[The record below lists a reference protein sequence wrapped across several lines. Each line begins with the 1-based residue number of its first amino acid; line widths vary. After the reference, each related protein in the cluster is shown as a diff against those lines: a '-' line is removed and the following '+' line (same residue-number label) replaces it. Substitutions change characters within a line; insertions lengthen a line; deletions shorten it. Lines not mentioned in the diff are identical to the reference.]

1 MSTKTHWG
9 RNETVLWP
17 PQLPIYTVCTAVLVL
32 PILMMLLVGMYLNKP
47 FLARNYTGDYIK
59 SSAGALFKMH
69 NSFRLILL
77 TGGKRPARVALP
89 GDFIP
94 GETLM
99 PNGKTVGVTLAPEA
113 QAQGY
118 TGFTRG
124 PERKVADE
132 PLSAWFQAA
141 IFGGDDLLGAYGPA
155 LIETGIVTIFL
166 LCFAFP
172 WDFKR
177 TKRMKYGRLL
187 RGPVM
192 LTPKEFN
199 ATLKGQGIG
208 IRTEEKGAILR
219 IPQTEEAKHIQIMGD
234 TGAGKSTLLKQILQQ
249 ISDRGEVAIVYDPAG
264 EFTQNFF
271 KKKRGD
277 WILNP
282 LDLRCPYWTPAS
294 ELRNQAEAR
303 TIAASLYQ
311 STEEKKGE
319 FFTQTPQKIFAHLLK
334 YRPSPEQLVEWMA
347 NEDEI
352 DRRVAG
358 TELAS
363 IIAKGAQQ
371 QRSGVLASLGLV
383 ADSLRL
389 LPTKEQANNREWSA
403 TEWAEKRKG
412 WIFLTSTEAEQ
423 EALRPLHSLWIDLLI
438 LRLLTIPKPG
448 QKRAW
453 LVIDELAS
461 LQRLPQFHTALTKG
475 RKSNNPIVYGYQGKA
490 QLEVIYGHY
499 AEVMLSQPA
508 TKFVMKTSEPK
519 AAKWASELLGEI
531 EIERARETVADGR
544 RAGKSFTLDRQI
556 EPLVMSSEIEGLAD
570 LHTFVKLGNYVSRFA
585 FPHISMKII
594 APALIPR
601 TVPEDKMWLDPLEPK
616 TPPADPTP
624 LAPPP
629 PAPSKAPAPAA
640 PVSPVQS
647 QGTPHRPQA
656 SLAPKPLPEP
666 LLIPPV
672 TETQPDSSPD
682 HI

>member
-1 MSTKTHWG
+1 MTNQTQWG
-9 RNETVLWP
+9 RKESVFWP
-17 PQLPIYTVCTAVLVL
+17 PQVPIYSIGTLLLAV
-32 PILMMLLVGMYLNKP
+32 PILMTLLFGMYLNKP

-59 SSAGALFKMH
+59 SSAGGFLKMH
-69 NSFRLILL
+69 NSYRLIYLV
-77 TGGKRPARVALP
+77 GGKRLPRVAQP
-89 GDFIP
+89 GDFVE
-94 GETLM
+94 GKTTL
-99 PNGKTVGVTLAPEA
+99 PNGKTVSVELSPKARAE
-113 QAQGY
+113 GY
-118 TGFTRG
+118 SAFDRG
-124 PERKVADE
+124 PERKIASE
-132 PLSAWFQAA
+132 ALSGWFRAA
-141 IFGGDDLLGAYGPA
+141 IFGGNDLLSAYAAA
-155 LIETGIVTIFL
+155 LIEAAIVTLFL
-166 LCFAFP
+166 FCFAVS
-172 WDFKR
+172 WDYKR
-177 TKRMKYGRLL
+177 ARRMKYGRLL
-187 RGPVM
+187 RGPIM

-208 IRTEEKGAILR
+208 IRTEEKGTILR

-249 ISDRGEVAIVYDPAG
+249 ISDRGEAAIVYDPAG
-264 EFTQNFF
+264 EFTQAFYRPD
-271 KKKRGD
+271 RGD

-282 LDLRCPYWTPAS
+282 LDVRCPYWTPAS
-294 ELRNQAEAR
+294 ELRTPAEAR

-334 YRPSPEQLVEWMA
+334 YRPSPEELVHWMA

-352 DRRVAG
+352 DRRVEG

-371 QRSGVLASLGLV
+371 QRAGVLASLGLV

-389 LPTKEQANNREWSA
+389 LPTMEQAENREWSA
-403 TEWAEKRKG
+403 TVWAEKRTG

-475 RKSNNPIVYGYQGKA
+475 RKSENPIVFGYQGKA
-490 QLEVIYGHY
+490 QLEVIYGHL
-499 AEVMLSQPA
+499 AEVMLSQPS
-508 TKFVMKTSEPK
+508 TKFVLKTAEPK

-531 EIERARETVADGR
+531 EIERVRETVADGK
-544 RAGKSFTLDRQI
+544 RAGKSFTQDRQI
-556 EPLVMSSEIEGLAD
+556 EPLVMASEIEGLAD

-585 FPHISMKII
+585 FPHISMECI
-594 APALIPR
+594 APALVPR
-601 TVPEDKMWLDPLEPK
+601 PIPEDKMWLHPLSLAKPQGPQPL
-616 TPPADPTP
+616 PPPTP
-624 LAPPP
+624 KLTAVEGRPTTPR
-629 PAPSKAPAPAA
+629 SK
-640 PVSPVQS
+640 
-647 QGTPHRPQA
+647 GIPHRPQA
-656 SLAPKPLPEP
+656 SVAPNPLPKPSLV
-666 LLIPPV
+666 PPANG
-672 TETQPDSSPD
+672 TASGSSLK

>member
-1 MSTKTHWG
+1 MNNQTQWG
-9 RNETVLWP
+9 RKETVLWP
-17 PQLPIYTVCTAVLVL
+17 PQLPIYSIGTMLLAV
-32 PILMMLLVGMYLNKP
+32 PILITLLFGMYLNKP

-59 SSAGALFKMH
+59 SSAGGFFKMH
-69 NSFRLILL
+69 NSYRLIYLSGSKHL
-77 TGGKRPARVALP
+77 PRVAQP
-89 GDFIP
+89 GDFVEGNTI
-94 GETLM
+94 L
-99 PNGKTVGVTLAPEA
+99 PNGKTVSVMVSPGARAE
-113 QAQGY
+113 GY
-118 TGFTRG
+118 TAFERG
-124 PERKVADE
+124 PERKIASE
-132 PLSAWFQAA
+132 ALAGWFRTA
-141 IFGGDDLLGAYGPA
+141 IFGGDDLLSAYGAA
-155 LIETGIVTIFL
+155 LIETAIVTVFMF
-166 LCFAFP
+166 CFAVP
-172 WDFKR
+172 WDYKR
-177 TKRMKYGRLL
+177 AKRMKYGRLL

-208 IRTEEKGAILR
+208 IRTEEKGTILR

-264 EFTQNFF
+264 EFTQSFYRPE
-271 KKKRGD
+271 RGD

-282 LDLRCPYWTPAS
+282 LDTRCPYWTPAS
-294 ELRNQAEAR
+294 ELRTPAEAR

-334 YRPSPEQLVEWMA
+334 YRPSPEELVHWMA

-352 DRRVAG
+352 DRRVEG

-389 LPTKEQANNREWSA
+389 LPTLEQAENRQWSA
-403 TEWAEKRKG
+403 TDWAEKRTG

-475 RKSNNPIVYGYQGKA
+475 RKSENPIVFGYQGKA
-490 QLEVIYGHY
+490 QLEVIYGHL
-499 AEVMLSQPA
+499 AEVMLSQPS
-508 TKFVMKTSEPK
+508 TKFVLKTAEPK

-531 EIERARETVADGR
+531 EVERVRETVADGK
-544 RAGKSFTLDRQI
+544 RAGKSFTQDRQI
-556 EPLVMSSEIEGLAD
+556 EPLVMASEIEGLAD

-585 FPHISMKII
+585 FPHISMKQI
-594 APALIPR
+594 APALLAR
-601 TVPEDKMWLDPLEPK
+601 STPEDKMWLRPLAVTGSPAP
-616 TPPADPTP
+616 TPPTPKDPKSSHPESPST
-624 LAPPP
+624 APRKGG
-629 PAPSKAPAPAA
+629 S
-640 PVSPVQS
+640 
-647 QGTPHRPQA
+647 PHRPQTD
-656 SLAPKPLPEP
+656 LAQKPFPKPALVLPP
-666 LLIPPV
+666 NG
-672 TETQPDSSPD
+672 TAAGSSPK

>member
-1 MSTKTHWG
+1 MT
-9 RNETVLWP
+9 
-17 PQLPIYTVCTAVLVL
+17 
-32 PILMMLLVGMYLNKP
+32 LLLGMYLNKP

-59 SSAGALFKMH
+59 STAGALFKMH
-69 NSFRLILL
+69 NSFRLIYLA
-77 TGGKRPARVALP
+77 GGKRPARVAQP
-89 GDFIP
+89 ADFIP
-94 GETLM
+94 GQTVM
-99 PNGKTVGVTLAPEA
+99 PSGKTVAVMLSPEA
-113 QAQGY
+113 RAQGY
-118 TGFTRG
+118 TNFARG
-124 PERKVADE
+124 PERKIADE

-141 IFGGDDLLGAYGPA
+141 IFGGEDLLSAYGPA
-155 LIETGIVTIFL
+155 LIETAIVTVFL

-177 TKRMKYGRLL
+177 SKRMKYGRLL

-192 LTPKEFN
+192 LTPREFN

-208 IRTEEKGAILR
+208 IRTVENGAILR
-219 IPQTEEAKHIQIMGD
+219 IPQTEEAKH
-234 TGAGKSTLLKQILQQ
+234 KQILQQ

-264 EFTQNFF
+264 EFTANFLDE
-271 KKKRGD
+271 KRGD
-277 WILNP
+277 YVLNP
-282 LDLRCPYWTPAS
+282 LDARCPYWTPAS
-294 ELRNQAEAR
+294 ELRNPAEAR

-311 STEEKKGE
+311 SSEDKKGE

-334 YRPSPEQLVEWMA
+334 YRPSPQQLVEWMA

-352 DRRVAG
+352 DRRVEG

-403 TEWAEKRKG
+403 TGWADRREG
-412 WIFLTSTEAEQ
+412 WIFLTSSEAEQ

-475 RKSNNPIVYGYQGKA
+475 RKSDNPIVYGYQGKA

-508 TKFVMKTSEPK
+508 TKLVMKNSEPK

-531 EIERARETVADGR
+531 EIERVRETVADGK

-570 LHTFVKLGNYVSRFA
+570 LHSFVKLGNYVSRFA
-585 FPHISMKII
+585 FPHIAMNVI
-594 APALIPR
+594 APALVPRKIPD
-601 TVPEDKMWLDPLEPK
+601 EGMWLDPLAPV
-616 TPPADPTP
+616 TPPTGPTPEPPSPKATGANPTTPTENSDERPHGTQASADP
-624 LAPPP
+624 
-629 PAPSKAPAPAA
+629 K
-640 PVSPVQS
+640 
-647 QGTPHRPQA
+647 
-656 SLAPKPLPEP
+656 SLPKPHFV
-666 LLIPPV
+666 PPV
-672 TETQPDSSPD
+672 TATAPVNSLSQ
-682 HI
+682 I

>member
-1 MSTKTHWG
+1 MTTKTQWG
-9 RNETVLWP
+9 RKETVLWP
-17 PQLPIYTVCTAVLVL
+17 PQFPIYTLGAMLLVV
-32 PILMMLLVGMYLNKP
+32 PILMTLLLGMYLNKP

-59 SSAGALFKMH
+59 STAGAMFKMH
-69 NSFRLILL
+69 NSFRLIYLA
-77 TGGKRPARVALP
+77 GGKRPTRIAQA
-89 GDFIP
+89 GDFIQ
-94 GETLM
+94 GHTIL
-99 PNGKTVGVTLAPEA
+99 PNGKTIDVMLSPEA
-113 QAQGY
+113 RAQGY
-118 TGFTRG
+118 DSFARG
-124 PERKVADE
+124 PERKIADE
-132 PLSAWFQAA
+132 PLSGWFQAA
-141 IFGGDDLLGAYGPA
+141 IFGGDDLLSAYGPA
-155 LIETGIVTIFL
+155 LIETGIVTVFM

-172 WDFKR
+172 WDFR
-177 TKRMKYGRLL
+177 RARRMKYGRLL

-199 ATLKGQGIG
+199 ATLKGEGLG
-208 IRTEEKGAILR
+208 IRTAEKGTILR

-271 KKKRGD
+271 HKERGD
-277 WILNP
+277 YILNP
-282 LDLRCPYWTPAS
+282 LDARCPYWTPAS
-294 ELRNQAEAR
+294 ELRNPAEAR

-311 STEEKKGE
+311 SNEEKKGE

-352 DRRVAG
+352 DRRVEG

-389 LPTKEQANNREWSA
+389 LPTKKQAKNREWSA
-403 TEWAEKRKG
+403 TDWAEKRKG

-475 RKSNNPIVYGYQGKA
+475 RKSDNPIVYGYQGKA

-508 TKFVMKTSEPK
+508 TKFVLKTSEPK

-531 EIERARETVADGR
+531 EIERVRETVADGK

-570 LHTFVKLGNYVSRFA
+570 LHTFVKLGNYVSRFQ
-585 FPHISMKII
+585 FPHISMKHI

-601 TVPEDKMWLDPLEPK
+601 KIPDEGMWLDPLAPT
-616 TPPADPTP
+616 TPPASPTP
-624 LAPPP
+624 LS
-629 PAPSKAPAPAA
+629 PSKTPAQNARP
-640 PVSPVQS
+640 SPFQS
-647 QGTPHRPQA
+647 EGTAHRPQA
-656 SLAPKPLPEP
+656 SLAPKPSQKP
-666 LLIPPV
+666 LLIQPA
-672 TETQPDSSPD
+672 TGTQPGNSPG